1 MVDEEKGAGGGTAPP
16 TEHEITVE
24 FVGHDDEGASSVP
37 PLDDVPVPAS
47 PEGEFDAQARI
58 LQLEEACLR
67 ARADFEN
74 FRRRVEREREGQ
86 RRAASAEAALRIL
99 PVLDN
104 LDRALE
110 TMAGNEH
117 PEWFQGFA
125 LVRQQ
130 LWEALQ
136 ASGVEEID
144 ALGRPFDP
152 AYHEAMLLV
161 RRKDAPAGSVAAVFE
176 KGYLLGGK
184 VLKPARVAVSET
196 GAEGPGE
203 RGEGDG

>member
-1 MVDEEKGAGGGTAPP
+1 MADENKGAGGGTSPP
-16 TEHEITVE
+16 PEHEITVE
-24 FVGHDDEGASSVP
+24 FVGHEDEGAAYVP
-37 PLDDVPVPAS
+37 PMEEGPVPS
-47 PEGEFDAQARI
+47 PPDGEFDAQARI

-74 FRRRVEREREGQ
+74 FRRRAEREREGH
-86 RRAASAEAALRIL
+86 RREAAAEAATRIL

-110 TMAGNEH
+110 AMAGNEH
-117 PEWFQGFA
+117 PEWFQGFL

-130 LWEALQ
+130 LWDALR

-161 RRKDAPAGSVAAVFE
+161 RKEDAPPGSVAAVFE

-184 VLKPARVAVSET
+184 VLKPARVAVNET
-196 GAEGPGE
+196 GPAGPGE
-203 RGEGDG
+203 RGEGNG